1 MTPFIGWYALLII
14 TGMGVDYFK
23 GAGFRSDFLSFLGRD
38 LKFFRVP
45 GVNIYRT
52 GHTIYV

>member
-14 TGMGVDYFK
+14 TGMEEDYFK
-23 GAGFRSDFLSFLGRD
+23 GAGFRGYFLSFLGRD

-45 GVNIYRT
+45 GVDIYRT
-52 GHTIYV
+52 RHTIYV